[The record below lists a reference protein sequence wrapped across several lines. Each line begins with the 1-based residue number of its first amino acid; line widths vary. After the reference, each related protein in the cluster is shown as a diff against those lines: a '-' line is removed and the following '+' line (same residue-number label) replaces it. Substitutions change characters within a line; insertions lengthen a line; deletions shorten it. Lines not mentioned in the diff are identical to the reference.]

1 MGRRK
6 QGNAPMQRVVAVPD
20 LGARFLLPL
29 LHGPPATQLLQF
41 RGALLQAH
49 EMQRTLVLPNLVV
62 AATTTAAGTQ
72 AAAPRPLASVLDT
85 EQLARIVPVVDLSVF
100 RALANGALDVCVCAN
115 CTVAAAAFER
125 YLGASKLRCS
135 RWARTAEAATRHR
148 FLGYHLAGVH
158 GRSTRAFA
166 YMAPS
171 RSVADIAGRILESL
185 GVGSGGFV
193 AAHVPDKGADE
204 VDCNLFV
211 RGLPGKQFI
220 ACGNHS
226 SRIGAKTQAAIIW
239 HLIRT
244 RSGLLRKAAGAVR
257 VYVASSSDPTT
268 SPRVKSVVRALGE
281 LGATVV
287 TARTTVGTL
296 TEGDAIATSSV
307 EQAICTRAELF
318 IGSRYS
324 SYADTV
330 NGMRQADWA
339 RRVSSGA
346 DPGPTV
352 RGKAPR
358 YPLYTYEGLLS
369 MYQAWLP
376 GALVAHQEGGQLVL

>member
-1 MGRRK
+1 
-6 QGNAPMQRVVAVPD
+6 MQRVVAVPD

-29 LHGPPATQLLQF
+29 LHGTPATQLLQF

-49 EMQRTLVLPNLVV
+49 EMQRTLVLPNLVA
-62 AATTTAAGTQ
+62 AATGTTAGTQ
-72 AAAPRPLASVLDT
+72 VAPRPLASVLDT
-85 EQLARIVPVVDLSVF
+85 EQLARIVPIVDLSVF

-125 YLGASKLRCS
+125 YLTASKLRCS
-135 RWARTAEAATRHR
+135 RWARTAEAATPHR
-148 FLGYHLAGVH
+148 FLGFHLAGVH

-171 RSVADIAGRILESL
+171 RSVSDIAGRVLESL

-204 VDCNLFV
+204 IDCNLFI

-244 RSGLLRKAAGAVR
+244 RSGLLRKAAGAAR
-257 VYVASSSDPTT
+257 VYVASSSEPT
-268 SPRVKSVVRALGE
+268 SSARVKRVVRALGE

-287 TARTTVGTL
+287 TARTTIGTL
-296 TEGDAIATSSV
+296 TDGDAIATSSV
-307 EQAICTRAELF
+307 EQAICARAELF

-346 DPGPTV
+346 DPRGPTG

-369 MYQAWLP
+369 LYQASLP
-376 GALVAHQEGGQLVL
+376 GAMVAHQEGGQLVI